1 MRRVADDFGH
11 KYSGQQR
18 DRNASQRNRPSKQP
32 GQQDHGLS
40 HQQQDGWIGCR
51 NSQEMENLSRQRQA
65 PHPQPHHDHRPDRSH
80 KRDYVTPWRAIGD
93 GYNEW
98 NCEGWN
104 GLFVKPRNEV
114 YDGAESFHTHGN
126 RSATVSRRARGE
138 QSREPEE
145 RQSREGNQS
154 EASGDA
160 HHTTDPHNTV
170 QGSRPYSEIIQ
181 SRTVPVITSEGGD
194 KARRSTAGNQAREG
208 NDGKPDIVSVK
219 ENNGLSSPPAS
230 YASET
235 QNHIDNTGDPSSDGE
250 AGQGLCPAASPVP
263 RTSMKKAQT

>member
-1 MRRVADDFGH
+1 MATSTVVSKGIGMQA
-11 KYSGQQR
+11 SGT
-18 DRNASQRNRPSKQP
+18 ARP
-32 GQQDHGLS
+32 
-40 HQQQDGWIGCR
+40 
-51 NSQEMENLSRQRQA
+51 
-65 PHPQPHHDHRPDRSH
+65 
-80 KRDYVTPWRAIGD
+80 
-93 GYNEW
+93 
-98 NCEGWN
+98 N
-104 GLFVKPRNEV
+104 GP
-114 YDGAESFHTHGN
+114 GN
-126 RSATVSRRARGE
+126 RIMAVPTSNRMGGSIVGTARKRKTSAACDRPYTPNQTMIIGQTGVMRGTTSPRGEPFGMDTTSGTAGAGTDCSTSHEMKCTMEQRAFTLRRTGAPVSRRARDLH
-138 QSREPEE
+138 SREPED
-145 RQSREGNQS
+145 RHSREGNQS
-154 EASGDA
+154 KDSRDA